1 MWYYAINNQQLGP
14 VDEAR
19 MKELLADGTI
29 TSSTLVWSSGMGTW
43 QPLSQTPLG
52 GATSLSQSQAI
63 TPPVVTQPEVE
74 NLNKLFTW
82 TWITLVASL
91 VTFGISLI
99 ATVVLFLVIVY
110 KSWQL
115 VQDGNART
123 TPDQAVAFSFIPAFQ
138 FWWWF
143 VAFRDLAKELNRV
156 MIKEQI
162 NGERVNEDIALWF
175 VICLVASPLVFPLL
189 PALVLGVIL
198 AGQYRTAA
206 SAIILHRQA

>member
-29 TSSTLVWSSGMGTW
+29 TSSTLVWSSGMSTW

-52 GATSLSQSQAI
+52 GTTSLSQAI

-99 ATVVLFLVIVY
+99 ATVVLFMIIVY

-143 VAFRDLAKELNRV
+143 VAFRDLAKELNRI
-156 MIKEQI
+156 MDKEQI
-162 NGERVNEDIALWF
+162 NGERVNEDVALWF
-175 VICLVASPLVFPLL
+175 VICLVASPLVLPVL